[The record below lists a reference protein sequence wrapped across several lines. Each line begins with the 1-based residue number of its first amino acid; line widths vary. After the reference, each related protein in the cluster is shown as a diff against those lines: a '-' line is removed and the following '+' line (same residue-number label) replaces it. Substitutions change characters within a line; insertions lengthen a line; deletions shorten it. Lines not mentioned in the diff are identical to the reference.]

1 VVSAELNK
9 DFSSTIHFKN
19 PFKEN
24 ICVTVYMETD
34 KDNQEIFHLLTKT
47 KKNESKTTMNIPGM
61 NIA

>member
-1 VVSAELNK
+1 
-9 DFSSTIHFKN
+9 
-19 PFKEN
+19 
-24 ICVTVYMETD
+24 METD